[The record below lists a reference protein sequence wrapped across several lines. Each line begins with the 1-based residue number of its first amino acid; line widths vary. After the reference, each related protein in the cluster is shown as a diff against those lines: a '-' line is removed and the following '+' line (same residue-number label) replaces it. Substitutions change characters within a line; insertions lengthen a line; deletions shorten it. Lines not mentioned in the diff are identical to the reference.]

1 MQRDLLPCVSFC
13 QWFFKV
19 VVYCL
24 SSNIFFK
31 YLFILVC
38 MLGET
43 NTVRFFSSITWNYCT
58 LRVMVECSS
67 LQVRISNKTLTCF
80 GSALRQKYSS
90 DLIKKW
96 THSAY
101 CDLKMLVQIIHLKHS
116 CKTPSIS
123 LFIKPLCLW
132 QVPSVTVIPHWLMVI
147 QYACNF
153 HCYWFAVV
161 IGKISNMAVG
171 PSHIFCQGG

>member
-1 MQRDLLPCVSFC
+1 MAVCTRGPIGSVMQRDLLPCVSLC
-13 QWFFKV
+13 EWFFLKWWFTV
-19 VVYCL
+19 FLLTY
-24 SSNIFFK
+24 FFK
-31 YLFILVC
+31 YLFILVS
-38 MLGET
+38 MLGEI
-43 NTVRFFSSITWNYCT
+43 NTVKFFSSITWNYCI

-90 DLIKKW
+90 DMIKKW
-96 THSAY
+96 TRAY

-116 CKTPSIS
+116 CETLSIS

-132 QVPSVTVIPHWLMVI
+132 QVPSVTVIPHWLMVL

-153 HCYWFAVV
+153 HCY
-161 IGKISNMAVG
+161 
-171 PSHIFCQGG
+171 